1 MTDLTIRKAV
11 FNDIPAIVAMLADD
25 EFGHTREDTSSP
37 LNQRYVDA
45 FAQIDADPNQFL
57 AVAEQGGEVVGCFQL
72 TSIANLSLIGMRR
85 CLLEAVRVR
94 ADQRGKGL
102 GRFMI
107 SWAIDEARRR
117 DCGVIQLTSNKQRL
131 DAHRFYESLGFI
143 GSHLGMKLG
152 L

>member
-1 MTDLTIRKAV
+1 MADLTIRKAA
-11 FNDIPAIVAMLADD
+11 FADLPDIIAMLADD

-45 FAQIDADPNQFL
+45 FEAIDADPNQFL
-57 AVAEQGGEVVGCFQL
+57 AVAEQGGEAVGCFQL
-72 TSIANLSLIGMRR
+72 TFIANLSLVGMRR

-94 ADQRGKGL
+94 GDHRGQGL
-102 GRFMI
+102 GRIMI
-107 SWAIDEARRR
+107 RWSIDEARLRG
-117 DCGVIQLTSNKQRL
+117 CGVIQLTSNKQRL
-131 DAHRFYESLGFI
+131 DAHRFYESLGFV